1 MSAETVVIPRNFV
14 LLEELEKA
22 EKGATDM
29 AISYGLIMADDI
41 SLSDWQCTIIG
52 PQNSAVDNR
61 VINLVVRCGPKYP
74 VEAPEALF
82 QTKVNYPFVDAKG
95 RVDVKRVIKTWTR
108 QHRMENLLVEIR
120 KLFVY
125 GDYRKLPQPPEGL
138 SYDA

>member
-1 MSAETVVIPRNFV
+1 MSAETVIIPRNFV

-74 VEAPEALF
+74 TEAPEALF
-82 QTKVNYPFVDAKG
+82 QTKVNYPFVVRAACHTLNSPLVV
-95 RVDVKRVIKTWTR
+95 RAR
-108 QHRMENLLVEIR
+108 RMPHLSAHDKSLL
-120 KLFVY
+120 
-125 GDYRKLPQPPEGL
+125 
-138 SYDA
+138 AAHAAA